1 MSRSL
6 SLTAYLA
13 YARRGPARRY
23 TPAAPRPPGRL
34 LWAHAADTIHI
45 DALLQLFDRLRLHR
59 PELSLLLTTAG
70 AAPDAPFKARAEVMV
85 EQLPED
91 TVANAASFLTHWQ
104 PDIALWTGG
113 ALHPALMDRTA
124 ETGIPMALIDATE
137 TAMSRPAWRWFPDLP
152 RALLRQFEF
161 VMARDDASARYLRRM
176 GVPERTLSVTG
187 PLLEGTVSLP
197 HNETDRTELAALLLG
212 RPVWLAAML
221 RPEEIGTILTAHR
234 EVSRFSHRTLLIV
247 VPDTPEDTTPFTDAL
262 AGAGMRHITWSTG
275 TFPDETTQV
284 ILADTYGE
292 MGLWYRL
299 APITFMGSSLISG
312 AHGCDPNEPAA
323 HGSAILYG
331 PNIRRYL
338 SSYSRFAEAGAARIV
353 RDAETLAAAVK
364 RLIPPDQ
371 SAAMAH
377 AAWEVASRS
386 AELTD
391 RIADLL
397 NDRLDQLEVR

>member
-1 MSRSL
+1 MSRSI
-6 SLTAYLA
+6 SLAAYLA
-13 YARRGPARRY
+13 YARRGPARPH
-23 TPAAPRPPGRL
+23 TPSQPRPEGTL
-34 LWAHAADTIHI
+34 LWAHAADTGHI
-45 DALLQLFDRLRLHR
+45 DPLLQLLNRLRLQR
-59 PELSLLLTTAG
+59 PELSMLLTTTG
-70 AAPDAPFKARAEVMV
+70 PSPAPQFKPQTGIIFE
-85 EQLPED
+85 ELPED
-91 TVANAASFLTHWQ
+91 TVATAEAFLAHWH

-113 ALHPALMDRTA
+113 ALQPALLDRTA
-124 ETGIPMALIDATE
+124 EMGVPMALVDAMEARLT
-137 TAMSRPAWRWFPDLP
+137 RPAWRWFPDLP
-152 RALLRQFEF
+152 RALLRQFDF
-161 VMARDDASARYLRRM
+161 VMARDEASARFLRRM
-176 GVPERTLSVTG
+176 GVPESVISVTG

-197 HNETDRTELAALLLG
+197 HNETDRTDLAAVLLG
-212 RPVWLAAML
+212 RPVWLAAMI
-221 RPEEIGTILTAHR
+221 RPQEVETILTAHR
-234 EVSRFSHRTLLIV
+234 EISRFSHRTLLVV
-247 VPDTPEDTTPFTDAL
+247 VPDTPEDTAPFTRAL
-262 AGAGMRHITWSTG
+262 EDAGMRFIAWSDG
-275 TFPDETTQV
+275 AFPDETTQV
-284 ILADTYGE
+284 ILADTHGE

-299 APITFMGSSLISG
+299 APITFMGSSLVSG

-338 SSYSRFAEAGAARIV
+338 TSYSRFAEAGAARIV

-397 NDRLDQLEVR
+397 NDRLDRLELR